1 MKHAYPFQFIGLNT
15 VGADAYLQDTLVYA
29 FKSEKSGHHY
39 QVNIERY
46 IEHLCGVK
54 FFDQTTDVRSGKFS
68 QLSGTYE
75 PRTIFGTVADIALDA
90 YQRDPRSSFFFIGAA
105 DSRDRS
111 SDTTRRHRVYTA
123 FVNDLH
129 LDNLFRIVEVK
140 DLSMTV
146 LVNRGAVPDIDIFMQ
161 RILSF
166 VMG

>member
-1 MKHAYPFQFIGLNT
+1 MPISA
-15 VGADAYLQDTLVYA
+15 TL
-29 FKSEKSGHHY
+29 GH
-39 QVNIERY
+39 
-46 IEHLCGVK
+46 
-54 FFDQTTDVRSGKFS
+54 RS
-68 QLSGTYE
+68 
-75 PRTIFGTVADIALDA
+75 
-90 YQRDPRSSFFFIGAA
+90 FFIGAA
-105 DSRDRS
+105 DSRDCS
-111 SDTTRRHRVYTA
+111 SVTTRRHRVYTA